1 MRGSATTTCIY
12 VCIAVYSREYSVA
25 AFCAAFGI
33 INNSAAAFASA
44 TARERESGVAALP
57 TVSDRRDFFGTHGV
71 ATRFFLMRVEDA
83 DLEQDASCD
92 AGVAF
97 ALKRTDGASGDA
109 GGAGGAVDVIDRWFV
124 ERRRKGG
131 MERFLIER
139 RVHLASDSFILKKK

>member
-1 MRGSATTTCIY
+1 VG
-12 VCIAVYSREYSVA
+12 REEEEEEEEVVVSLEP
-25 AFCAAFGI
+25 
-33 INNSAAAFASA
+33 SSA
-44 TARERESGVAALP
+44 TARERLCGVAALLLSHG
-57 TVSDRRDFFGTHGV
+57 VKEVRDFFGTHGV

-109 GGAGGAVDVIDRWFV
+109 DGAGGAVDVIDRWFV

-131 MERFLIER
+131 MERFLN
-139 RVHLASDSFILKKK
+139 